1 MRIGELAALVG
12 VSTRTVRYYHHLVI
26 TADDLRIRY
35 GAYFDLRVPH
45 DKIASVRLT
54 RNYNETGIVA
64 VKDGLLTVAVGS
76 RTNVTIELTEPLTV
90 VRPLGRRAE
99 VTRIRFFADEPGL
112 ARSPVAP
119 Y

>member
-1 MRIGELAALVG
+1 VSYAKEQTVTLWLWLFAMAVETVVVDLLLVAND
-12 VSTRTVRYYHHLVI
+12 VPSAV
-26 TADDLRIRY
+26 
-35 GAYFDLRVPH
+35 RVP
-45 DKIASVRLT
+45 VL
-54 RNYNETGIVA
+54 VA
-64 VKDGLLTVAVGS
+64 DLYGLMFAVALTVAVGS